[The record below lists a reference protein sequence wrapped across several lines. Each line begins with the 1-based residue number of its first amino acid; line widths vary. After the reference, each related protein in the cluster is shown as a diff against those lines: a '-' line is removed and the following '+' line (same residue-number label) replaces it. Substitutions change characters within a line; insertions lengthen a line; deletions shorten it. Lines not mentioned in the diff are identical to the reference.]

1 MTTVTIFRF
10 LILLAFTSIPG
21 CQFQQLP
28 SENALSLSKELAIF
42 EHCSVDLVNT
52 AIFGK
57 SPYNVEPLSIPLVRS
72 IYYYKK
78 ERNRRARG
86 VKCNNVIYSLAP
98 DQGFNFTRRS
108 LPPRFTCQ
116 VEIYITPPSCSNLLI
131 KPTVYWNQVVP
142 KSHFDFVNE
151 NLGSYSHEINRL
163 GRFFILVS
171 NTLTSMA
178 LNSIFYVVDMKYETY
193 SEAGNLFLI
202 PKPKPQ
208 VQFKTKLYFK
218 IRRSFYNGGQ
228 EIESTFLVSRPGN
241 PSSPSRYECLF
252 QRYSPFFI
260 ANPTMLAFME
270 QFPDYSEWKL
280 LCYTCY
286 QNGDS
291 SIPLGKSEIPGDLR
305 GWTYKSKFPVEAA
318 LLQMI
323 ISPNST
329 IRIGRSFVEFLP
341 QPGVEFPSPQLIIS
355 GGTETQQQMSFKQG
369 YHFVTCSRPRHSKFT
384 SIASIVFLIQA
395 FDGRSW
401 FCILISCV
409 GSGIAMLLIL
419 RHKKDKFALLNP
431 TAVLV
436 FAFTL
441 LLDHHSG
448 VLNKSKF
455 IGGTWLFMVIIL
467 VCCYEGNTVQ
477 QIIAPPYIKQTTSF
491 EQTFYNHFSIY
502 SHNVDTLNE
511 SPDAL
516 NSILK
521 NNIIDIDKEAGS
533 FYRSN
538 FEEYFVGVR
547 APYNL
552 LYGFKQMIYE
562 TIMRPR
568 NFEEAM
574 AMHHSGYFV
583 NILERCDND
592 AYIGDFDSAVNM
604 YLELKRRLQGYQAIV
619 FSTSLQ
625 EVSKS
630 WLFYNIPWPVNKY
643 EGKVRFFSQS
653 GVADLWINWNRKR
666 FFSETDGNHRENRL
680 PAVVTMGGEK
690 FGKKSNGFVVPFG
703 VLVSVYE
710 GNVVCVGVRKIQQIQ
725 EKMDHL
731 FAALNPCINAGY
743 WKAVAAAV
751 TKAACMYAA
760 MSCNTASS
768 LGIRPGKGK

>member
-1 MTTVTIFRF
+1 MTTETIFQF
-10 LILLAFTSIPG
+10 LILLASIPG
-21 CQFQQLP
+21 LQFQQLQ
-28 SENALSLSKELAIF
+28 SENAISLSKDLLMF
-42 EHCSVDLVNT
+42 EHCSVHLVNT

-72 IYYYKK
+72 TYYYKK
-78 ERNRRARG
+78 SNHWATG
-86 VKCNNVIYSLAP
+86 VECNDEIYSLAP
-98 DQGFNFTRRS
+98 DQGFNFTPTS
-108 LPPRFTCQ
+108 LPPRLTCQ
-116 VEIYITPPSCSNLLI
+116 VEIYITPPSCSRFSI
-131 KPTVYWNQVVP
+131 DSAVSWNEVVP
-142 KSHFDFVNE
+142 ESHFDFVNE
-151 NLGSYSHEINRL
+151 NLGSFSLEINRL

-171 NTLTSMA
+171 KALTSMA
-178 LNSIFYVVDMKYETY
+178 LNSIFYVIDMKYGTY
-193 SEAGNLFLI
+193 SEARITPGNAFLI

-218 IRRSFYNGGQ
+218 IRRSFYNDGQ
-228 EIESTFLVSRPGN
+228 EIESTFLVSRPGK
-241 PSSPSRYECLF
+241 PSSPSRYECLLR
-252 QRYSPFFI
+252 RYSPLFV

-291 SIPLGKSEIPGDLR
+291 SIPLGRSAIPGDLR

-323 ISPNST
+323 ILPNST
-329 IRIGRSFVEFLP
+329 IRIGTGFDEFLS
-341 QPGVEFPSPQLIIS
+341 QPRVVFPSPQLVIS

-369 YHFVTCSRPRHSKFT
+369 YHFVTCSPHRHSMFT
-384 SIASIVFLIQA
+384 SVTSIIFLVQA

-436 FAFTL
+436 FAFNL

-467 VCCYEGNTVQ
+467 VCCYEGKTVQ
-477 QIIAPPYIKQTTSF
+477 QIIAPPYIKPTTSF
-491 EQTFYNHFSIY
+491 GQIFYNHFNIY

-511 SPDAL
+511 SPHAL

-533 FYRSN
+533 LYRSN
-538 FEEYFVGVR
+538 FEEYFVRGQDFHS
-547 APYNL
+547 
-552 LYGFKQMIYE
+552 YGFKQRIYE

-568 NFEEAM
+568 NFEEAI

-604 YLELKRRLQGYQAIV
+604 YLELKRRLHGYQAIV
-619 FSTSLQ
+619 FSTSFQ

-630 WLFYNIPWPVNKY
+630 WLFYNIPLPVNKY

-653 GVADLWINWNRKR
+653 GVADLWVNWNRKR
-666 FFSETDGNHRENRL
+666 FFSEMARNRRENEL
-680 PAVVTMGGEK
+680 PAVVTMGGKILIIFCLYGILLLISILCYIVEIRRQIWGEIK
-690 FGKKSNGFVVPFG
+690 WICRTFWGFGKRLRRECSICKRKKNSANSSENETSCIKVSQIFQVKSNT
-703 VLVSVYE
+703 
-710 GNVVCVGVRKIQQIQ
+710 R
-725 EKMDHL
+725 
-731 FAALNPCINAGY
+731 
-743 WKAVAAAV
+743 
-751 TKAACMYAA
+751 
-760 MSCNTASS
+760 
-768 LGIRPGKGK
+768 R